1 MEIKNENNI
10 LSNLEN
16 LKENKTKWK
25 NFKEKYEETKTN
37 IDLKN
42 FEQIEKAVKF
52 NGLDPEINLIYLKH
66 LKNTKSEKFEEEFEQ
81 YKFTLKKEDRLNLSD
96 KEEIKTNL
104 KIYIENLFLEIIEL
118 GGAHEKENENEKFEF
133 NFEKELKKFNIN
145 FNRFGFLINKN
156 NEEIYYAFLIIK
168 ILSELN
174 NIQKNQDIDIYYF
187 CIKNLVN
194 FFKTKN
200 INTTKLLILFF
211 IFSELGDYDADY
223 YSNETSFYSQILID
237 LDEKDEQ
244 YFVDFNGYSYEINK
258 KYFAMNRIKNI
269 KFNAIKNKFKLLFK
283 NQKIIDDN
291 KKFIENSY
299 YGKDFYVIYD
309 FFKKV
314 IRSKLLNFIY
324 SGVEGFKDYL
334 NEDIFKEIDIDK
346 LILIPMFINDT
357 TLGLNQNHFGYSLID
372 SLPKSSINNFYI
384 EQENEKKKTNE
395 KSILNKNE
403 DNQIKNIKNE
413 KEEKKNIKEEREY
426 KKEDEKEKNIK
437 EKKNNEVKNKKKIN
451 VIYKIHNYFKL
462 YTNILHEQGFHLF
475 RNIIH
480 CLNPEVSEN
489 SPKNVFINLTKDEK
503 KKNLIK
509 LEDNDGGDEGELI
522 LFGAKEL
529 NLKQIFYFSNIE
541 NYYKDLSQIEEDN
554 KKLEK
559 IDDITQED
567 IKNSFFNT
575 ILSDEEKNDLK
586 NKNYNL
592 KPLQK
597 LEIKAKNRKNKS
609 NRLEIGKKNDKKFFD
624 FQKVLNK

>member
-244 YFVDFNGYSYEINK
+244 YLVDFNGYSYEINK

-269 KFNAIKNKFKLLFK
+269 KFNAIKNKFKQLFK

-597 LEIKAKNRKNKS
+597 LEIIAKNRKNKS

>member
-244 YFVDFNGYSYEINK
+244 YLVDFNGYSYEINK

-269 KFNAIKNKFKLLFK
+269 KFNAIKNKFKQLFK

-324 SGVEGFKDYL
+324 SAIEGFKDYL

>member
-244 YFVDFNGYSYEINK
+244 YLVDFNGYSYEINK

-269 KFNAIKNKFKLLFK
+269 KFNAIKNKFKQLFK

-357 TLGLNQNHFGYSLID
+357 TLGLNQNHFGYYLID

-597 LEIKAKNRKNKS
+597 LEIIAKNRKNKS

>member
-244 YFVDFNGYSYEINK
+244 YLVDFNGYSYEINK

-541 NYYKDLSQIEEDN
+541 NYYKGLSQIEEDN

>member
-10 LSNLEN
+10 LSNFEN

-104 KIYIENLFLEIIEL
+104 KTYIENLFLEIIEL

-244 YFVDFNGYSYEINK
+244 YLVDFNGYSYEINK

-269 KFNAIKNKFKLLFK
+269 KFNAIKNKFKQLFK

-299 YGKDFYVIYD
+299 YGKDFYFIYD

-324 SGVEGFKDYL
+324 SAIEGFKDYL

-372 SLPKSSINNFYI
+372 SLPKSNINNFYI

-413 KEEKKNIKEEREY
+413 KE
-426 KKEDEKEKNIK
+426 

-480 CLNPEVSEN
+480 FLNPEVSEN

-597 LEIKAKNRKNKS
+597 LEIIAKNRKNKS

>member
-104 KIYIENLFLEIIEL
+104 KTYIENLFLEIIEL
-118 GGAHEKENENEKFEF
+118 NKKHEKENEKFEF

-174 NIQKNQDIDIYYF
+174 NIQKNQDLDIYYF

-244 YFVDFNGYSYEINK
+244 YLIDFNGYSYEINK
-258 KYFAMNRIKNI
+258 KYFALNRIKNI

-324 SGVEGFKDYL
+324 SAIEGFKDYL

-372 SLPKSSINNFYI
+372 SLPKSNINNFYI

-413 KEEKKNIKEEREY
+413 KEEKKN
-426 KKEDEKEKNIK
+426 
-437 EKKNNEVKNKKKIN
+437 NEVKNKKKIN

-462 YTNILHEQGFHLF
+462 YAIILHEQ
-475 RNIIH
+475 
-480 CLNPEVSEN
+480 
-489 SPKNVFINLTKDEK
+489 
-503 KKNLIK
+503 
-509 LEDNDGGDEGELI
+509 
-522 LFGAKEL
+522 
-529 NLKQIFYFSNIE
+529 
-541 NYYKDLSQIEEDN
+541 
-554 KKLEK
+554 
-559 IDDITQED
+559 
-567 IKNSFFNT
+567 
-575 ILSDEEKNDLK
+575 
-586 NKNYNL
+586 
-592 KPLQK
+592 
-597 LEIKAKNRKNKS
+597 
-609 NRLEIGKKNDKKFFD
+609 
-624 FQKVLNK
+624 

>member
-1 MEIKNENNI
+1 MK
-10 LSNLEN
+10 
-16 LKENKTKWK
+16 
-25 NFKEKYEETKTN
+25 
-37 IDLKN
+37 
-42 FEQIEKAVKF
+42 
-52 NGLDPEINLIYLKH
+52 
-66 LKNTKSEKFEEEFEQ
+66 
-81 YKFTLKKEDRLNLSD
+81 
-96 KEEIKTNL
+96 
-104 KIYIENLFLEIIEL
+104 
-118 GGAHEKENENEKFEF
+118 
-133 NFEKELKKFNIN
+133 
-145 FNRFGFLINKN
+145 
-156 NEEIYYAFLIIK
+156 
-168 ILSELN
+168 
-174 NIQKNQDIDIYYF
+174 
-187 CIKNLVN
+187 
-194 FFKTKN
+194 
-200 INTTKLLILFF
+200 
-211 IFSELGDYDADY
+211 
-223 YSNETSFYSQILID
+223 
-237 LDEKDEQ
+237 
-244 YFVDFNGYSYEINK
+244 
-258 KYFAMNRIKNI
+258 
-269 KFNAIKNKFKLLFK
+269 
-283 NQKIIDDN
+283 
-291 KKFIENSY
+291 
-299 YGKDFYVIYD
+299 
-309 FFKKV
+309 
-314 IRSKLLNFIY
+314 
-324 SGVEGFKDYL
+324 
-334 NEDIFKEIDIDK
+334 
-346 LILIPMFINDT
+346 
-357 TLGLNQNHFGYSLID
+357 
-372 SLPKSSINNFYI
+372 
-384 EQENEKKKTNE
+384 KKKTNE

-509 LEDNDGGDEGELI
+509 LEDNDEEELI
-522 LFGAKEL
+522 LFGAKDL

-597 LEIKAKNRKNKS
+597 LEIIAKNRKNKS